1 MPLAINED
9 QRELAGVVRDFAL
22 KHRLLAQARAALTAP
37 AAEADSAWPAMAE
50 LGWCG
55 LHLPANLGGSGFGL
69 AELAVVLDELGA
81 VVAPGPFLA
90 AAIGSAVI
98 AATGGDDLRRELLP
112 AAAAGASVIA
122 FGTANGLETA
132 GGTASGRVEPVLGGV
147 WADHLVLARGDDL
160 VVAAARGGAV
170 QRKALAGL
178 DPSTG
183 LAAFELSGTPVTVIP
198 GAAAAALSIA
208 RALAAAN
215 AAGGTRATLE
225 MAVGYAKIRE
235 QFGRTIGSFQAVKHL
250 LADMVIDSELATA
263 AAWDAARA
271 AGAPG
276 SQGELCGAVAAAV
289 TLSGY
294 RRNAQRNIQV
304 HGGIGFTWEHDA
316 HLYLRRA
323 STLQALFGPEP
334 QAQDDVLRLMAAG
347 ARRDPAVDLPP
358 EAESFRA
365 PVRAFAGELLSAPE
379 DSRRGVWADSGYYLP
394 HWPRPWGRAAGPVE
408 QLVIEQELAGVPRPG
423 MGIGEWIVLT
433 LVQHAKPEQLDR
445 WIKPSLRGEL
455 VWCQLFSEPGA
466 GSDAAAVQTR
476 AVRVEGE
483 AGAAGGWRVTGQ
495 KVWTSTAQRC
505 NRGLATV
512 RTDASAPKHKG
523 ITAMVID
530 LTAPGVEVRPLRE
543 ITGDA
548 LFNEVFLDD
557 VFVPDSDVVGE
568 VSAGWTV
575 ARTTLGNERISIGGG
590 TLGSAVELLPVF
602 SRYAPADT
610 GLRRELGALLADE
623 QAMRAINLRR
633 VARAVAGAQPGAE
646 GSVTK
651 LLASVLGQRGG
662 ELAMRVLG
670 PAGVDGS
677 EPRWTAGYLL
687 GRSLT
692 IAGGTTEIGKNII
705 AERLLGLPRDPLLR

>member
-9 QRELAGVVRDFAL
+9 HRELASVVRDLAA
-22 KHRLLAQARAALTAP
+22 KYRLLAQARTALAAP
-37 AAEADSAWPAMAE
+37 AAESDSAWPVMAE

-55 LHLPANLGGSGFGL
+55 LHLPADLGGSGFAL
-69 AELAVVLDELGA
+69 ADLAVVLDELGA

-98 AATGGDDLRRELLP
+98 AATGSDDLRRELLP
-112 AAAAGASVIA
+112 AAAAGTSVIA
-122 FGTANGLETA
+122 YGTANGLKTA
-132 GGTASGRVEPVLGGV
+132 DGTASGPAERVLGGA
-147 WADHLVLARGDDL
+147 WADQLVLARGDDL
-160 VVAAARGGAV
+160 IVAAARGDTV
-170 QRKALAGL
+170 QRKTLDGL
-178 DPSTG
+178 DPSIG
-183 LAAFELSGTPVTVIP
+183 LAGFELSGTPVTVIP
-198 GAAAAALSIA
+198 GAAPAALAIA

-225 MAVGYAKIRE
+225 MAVSYAKIRE

-271 AGAPG
+271 AGAAG
-276 SQGELCGAVAAAV
+276 GQDELSGAVAAAV
-289 TLSGY
+289 ALTGY

-323 STLQALFGPEP
+323 LTLQALFGPEP
-334 QAQDDVLRLMAAG
+334 QAQDDVLRLMASG
-347 ARRDPAVDLPP
+347 VRRDPAVDLPP

-365 PVRAFAGELLSAPE
+365 PVREFAGKLLSAP
-379 DSRRGVWADSGYYLP
+379 DGSRRRVWADSGYFVP

-408 QLVIEQELAGVPRPG
+408 QLVIEQELAGIPRPG

-433 LVQHAKPEQLDR
+433 LIQHGSPEQLDR
-445 WIKPSLRGEL
+445 WIRPSLRGEL

-476 AVRVEGE
+476 AVRVEDGE
-483 AGAAGGWRVTGQ
+483 AGAGWRVTGQ

-557 VFVPDSDVVGE
+557 VFVPDTDIVGE
-568 VSAGWTV
+568 VNAGWTV

-590 TLGSAVELLPVF
+590 TLGSAVELLAVF
-602 SRYAPADT
+602 SRYAPSDT

-633 VARAVAGAQPGAE
+633 VARAVAGAEPGAE

-651 LLASVLGQRGG
+651 LLASLLGQRAG

-677 EPRWTAGYLL
+677 EPRWAAGYLL

-692 IAGGTTEIGKNII
+692 IAGGTTEIGKNVI